1 MSDKDKKSLDNFSKT
16 MGKYPFVGKN
26 KKKSKSLDSFSST
39 MGIYPFVGKNKKKA
53 AKSEM
58 EKDIEIYQNDRTK
71 GLPQEA
77 YEQEDQSISYEAP
90 KMNMGGECR
99 GSKAIRG
106 KKFTG
111 VF

>member
-1 MSDKDKKSLDNFSKT
+1 MSKK
-16 MGKYPFVGKN
+16 
-26 KKKSKSLDSFSST
+26 
-39 MGIYPFVGKNKKKA
+39 KKKA
-53 AKSEM
+53 SKSEM
-58 EKDIEIYQNDRTK
+58 EKDIEIYQNDRTIA
-71 GLPQEA
+71 PDPRM
-77 YEQEDQSISYEAP
+77 YEQKESEQILREELPEPSIE

>member
-1 MSDKDKKSLDNFSKT
+1 MSDKDRLTVQDKAYAEAQIKKMRK
-16 MGKYPFVGKN
+16 KY
-26 KKKSKSLDSFSST
+26 KKVSDSDRLT
-39 MGIYPFVGKNKKKA
+39 ARDIET
-53 AKSEM
+53 SEM
-58 EKDIEIYQNDRTK
+58 IEAFQNDRTK

-77 YEQEDQSISYEAP
+77 YEQEDQELRYEAP
-90 KMNMGGECR
+90 IEKMNMGGECR

>member
-1 MSDKDKKSLDNFSKT
+1 MS
-16 MGKYPFVGKN
+16 
-26 KKKSKSLDSFSST
+26 KKKKTS
-39 MGIYPFVGKNKKKA
+39 
-53 AKSEM
+53 KSEM

-71 GLPQEA
+71 GLPKEA
-77 YEQEDQSISYEAP
+77 YEQQDQELRYELPEPSIE
-90 KMNMGGECR
+90 KMNTGGMGECR

>member
-1 MSDKDKKSLDNFSKT
+1 MSDKDRLTVQDKAYAEAQIKKMRNKYKKVSDNDRLT
-16 MGKYPFVGKN
+16 VR
-26 KKKSKSLDSFSST
+26 
-39 MGIYPFVGKNKKKA
+39 
-53 AKSEM
+53 
-58 EKDIEIYQNDRTK
+58 DIEKAEMIESFQNDRTR

-77 YEQEDQSISYEAP
+77 YEQEDQELRYEAP
-90 KMNMGGECR
+90 IEKMNMGGECR

>member
-1 MSDKDKKSLDNFSKT
+1 MSDR
-16 MGKYPFVGKN
+16 
-26 KKKSKSLDSFSST
+26 
-39 MGIYPFVGKNKKKA
+39 KKA
-53 AKSEM
+53 AKSQKEAMIEKLRQKDRDRLTEAAKSKM

-77 YEQEDQSISYEAP
+77 YEQEDQELRYEAP
-90 KMNMGGECR
+90 IEKMNMGGECR

>member
-1 MSDKDKKSLDNFSKT
+1 MSDR
-16 MGKYPFVGKN
+16 
-26 KKKSKSLDSFSST
+26 
-39 MGIYPFVGKNKKKA
+39 KKA
-53 AKSEM
+53 AKSQKEAMIEKLRQKDRDRLIEAAKSKM

-77 YEQEDQSISYEAP
+77 YEQEDQELRYEAP
-90 KMNMGGECR
+90 IEKMNMGGECR

>member
-1 MSDKDKKSLDNFSKT
+1 MSDK
-16 MGKYPFVGKN
+16 
-26 KKKSKSLDSFSST
+26 KKKKKKPESLNHFGNT
-39 MGIYPFVGKNKKKA
+39 MGIYPFVRKNNKNA
-53 AKSEM
+53 SKSEM

-71 GLPQEA
+71 GLPKEA
-77 YEQEDQSISYEAP
+77 YEQEDQELRYESPEPSIE
-90 KMNMGGECR
+90 KMNTGGMGECR

>member
-1 MSDKDKKSLDNFSKT
+1 MSDRLTEKDKNYAT
-16 MGKYPFVGKN
+16 GKVKAMR
-26 KKKSKSLDSFSST
+26 KKYKKVSDSDRLT
-39 MGIYPFVGKNKKKA
+39 VR
-53 AKSEM
+53 
-58 EKDIEIYQNDRTK
+58 DIEKAEMIESFQNDRTK